1 MKVVLAVKAAQAL
14 NSPATRRAVLGAG
27 FIGLVGLLGTGSM
40 LAQAVQAGISVP
52 EIPGVPTG
60 PSGGGGCAPG
70 SCVVSPSEKEA
81 AQQLAAAMA
90 DGRLVFLNGPG
101 DAYGQQILGMA
112 DGSGTCHIQLPA
124 LQLIQIALNMFESVG
139 ISDLNRA
146 CTGDLP
152 GSSGYSAHWVGRAI
166 DFYAFN
172 GVALTGADTF
182 SVQYVNAIAG
192 ILPAGSQIG
201 QIDGRIAN
209 GTYFDIPGVSQIS
222 DAPNHLHVDVGR
234 SVTDG
239 LRL

>member
-1 MKVVLAVKAAQAL
+1 MKVLAAVKVAQAL
-14 NSPATRRAVLGAG
+14 NSPASRRAVLAAG
-27 FIGLVGLLGTGSM
+27 FVGIVGVLGTGTM
-40 LAQAVQAGISVP
+40 LTHAVAAALPVLP
-52 EIPGVPTG
+52 APGAPA
-60 PSGGGGCAPG
+60 GGGGAG
-70 SCVVSPSEKEA
+70 TGVVSPSEKEA

-90 DGRLVFLNGPG
+90 AGRLVFLNGAG

-112 DGSGTCHIQLPA
+112 DGTGTCHIQLPA
-124 LQLIQIALNMFESVG
+124 LQLIQIALNMFDSVG

-166 DFYAFN
+166 DFYSFN

-182 SVQYVNAIAG
+182 SVQYVNAVAG

-201 QIDGRIAN
+201 QINARIAN
-209 GTYFDIPGVSQIS
+209 GTYFDIPGVSQID
-222 DAPNHLHVDVGR
+222 DAHNHLHVDVGR

>member
-1 MKVVLAVKAAQAL
+1 MKVLAAVKVAQAL
-14 NSPATRRAVLGAG
+14 NSPASRRAVLAAG
-27 FIGLVGLLGTGSM
+27 FVGIVGVLGTGTM
-40 LAQAVQAGISVP
+40 LTHAVAAALPVLP
-52 EIPGVPTG
+52 APGAPA
-60 PSGGGGCAPG
+60 GGGGAG
-70 SCVVSPSEKEA
+70 TGVVSPSEKEA

-90 DGRLVFLNGPG
+90 AGRLVFLNGAG

-112 DGSGTCHIQLPA
+112 DGSGSCHIQLPA
-124 LQLIQIALNMFESVG
+124 LQLIQIALNMFDSVG

-166 DFYAFN
+166 DFYSFN

-182 SVQYVNAIAG
+182 SVQYVNAVAG

-201 QIDGRIAN
+201 QINARIAN
-209 GTYFDIPGVSQIS
+209 GTYFDIPGVSQID
-222 DAPNHLHVDVGR
+222 DAHNHLHVDVGR

>member
-1 MKVVLAVKAAQAL
+1 MKLLVGLKVAQAL
-14 NSPATRRAVLGAG
+14 NSPASRRAVLSAG
-27 FIGLVGLLGTGSM
+27 LIGLIGVLGTGTM
-40 LAQAVQAGISVP
+40 VTQAVAAALP
-52 EIPGVPTG
+52 TPATPRAPTG
-60 PSGGGGCAPG
+60 AGCLPG
-70 SCVVSPSEKEA
+70 SCVVSASEKEA

-90 DGRLVFLNGPG
+90 AGRLVFLNGAG

-112 DGSGTCHIQLPA
+112 DGTGTCHIQLPA
-124 LQLIQIALNMFESVG
+124 LQLIQIALNMFDTVG

-166 DFYAFN
+166 DFYSFN

-182 SVQYVNAIAG
+182 SVQYVNAVAG

-201 QIDGRIAN
+201 QIDARIAN
-209 GTYFDIPGVSQIS
+209 GTYFDIPGVSQIT
-222 DAPNHLHVDVGR
+222 DAHNHLHVDVGR